1 MASTARGMA
10 VRLTMVAAIATLGL
24 VGLAGCKDTAHPT
37 ASATPSASSP
47 SSSASASATPDATP
61 SDAPSRAAGTP
72 IGVDCDGLISRQQ
85 MYDFNP
91 NFSLLGSWSPDAG
104 TPAADAVAARGT
116 VCRWQNGTSGDV
128 IDISVASFD
137 EGTLEAKATAT
148 SSSST
153 KVDSYGSDEAYFSA
167 NGGVGEA
174 VVFHGTY
181 WVVVRS
187 VAFFEAG
194 DARSIVSS
202 VLAAL

>member
-1 MASTARGMA
+1 VPCT
-10 VRLTMVAAIATLGL
+10 TLVSL
-24 VGLAGCKDTAHPT
+24 QT
-37 ASATPSASSP
+37 
-47 SSSASASATPDATP
+47 
-61 SDAPSRAAGTP
+61 
-72 IGVDCDGLISRQQ
+72 

-91 NFSLLGSWSPDAG
+91 NFSLLGSWSPEAG
-104 TPAADAVAARGT
+104 TPAAEAVAARGT

-153 KVDSYGSDEAYFSA
+153 NVDSYGSDEAYFSS

-174 VVFHGTY
+174 VVFHGAY

-194 DARSIVSS
+194 DAQSIVSS

>member
-10 VRLTMVAAIATLGL
+10 VRLTTVAAIATLGL

-91 NFSLLGSWSPDAG
+91 NFSLRSGFKPKAGSGASTALSYQGIACSWVNQTSGATIDFGVAH
-104 TPAADAVAARGT
+104 PAASDLAALKASAASGTAVSGIGDSAWFSTSGDTGQLQIFRGPDWITASSVFFGAPDDAKQLALDAVAA
-116 VCRWQNGTSGDV
+116 V
-128 IDISVASFD
+128 
-137 EGTLEAKATAT
+137 K
-148 SSSST
+148 
-153 KVDSYGSDEAYFSA
+153 
-167 NGGVGEA
+167 
-174 VVFHGTY
+174 
-181 WVVVRS
+181 
-187 VAFFEAG
+187 
-194 DARSIVSS
+194 
-202 VLAAL
+202 